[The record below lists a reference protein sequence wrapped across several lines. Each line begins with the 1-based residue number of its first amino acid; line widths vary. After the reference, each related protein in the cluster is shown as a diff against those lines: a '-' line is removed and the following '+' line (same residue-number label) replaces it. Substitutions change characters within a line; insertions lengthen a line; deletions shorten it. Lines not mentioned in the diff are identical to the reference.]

1 MMIVM
6 RNKSDLKSVSRFHN
20 HLFDMEEEN
29 YELLELYED
38 IDEEVSELEDKV
50 YQLEDDLEYEKE
62 EMEKMRKEIKHL
74 LSRVRRWKRLDEE
87 KKDIVIEELER
98 IMF

>member
-1 MMIVM
+1 
-6 RNKSDLKSVSRFHN
+6 
-20 HLFDMEEEN
+20 MEEEN

-38 IDEEVSELEDKV
+38 IDAEVSELEDKV

-62 EMEKMRKEIKHL
+62 EMKEMRKEIKRL